1 MPCRLPSSLLSVPA
15 RRTGR
20 GGCMGRYDA
29 VIVGG
34 GHNGLVAAAYLA
46 RAGLRTVVCEARE
59 VVGGASVTERPW
71 GPDYRVTSLSYVV
84 SLLPPALVA
93 DLGLERHGYK
103 VYPQGPYFVP
113 YAGGGY
119 LQLPDDPSRRRQQIA
134 KFSQRDAVAIDR
146 WDQWMGELGATLGHL
161 LAEVPPRLGSK
172 RPADLAAQAR
182 LLWRLRTLDA
192 RSVADVT
199 RLFTMSM
206 ADLLDDFFESP
217 QLQGVL
223 SVSGVIGTWAGPRS
237 PGTAYVMVH
246 HHLGDVGDG
255 KVGGWGFPE
264 GGMGGVANALAGA
277 ARSFGAEIR
286 TSAPVR
292 RITTRDGAVTGVVL
306 EGGEELAAGLVVTTA
321 HPKISF
327 LRLLD
332 PAELPAE
339 FVADVERWRTRSGV
353 VKVNLAV
360 DRLPEF
366 AAKPG
371 FDPEVHG
378 GTIVLAESLDDIEGA
393 FQDAAAG
400 RPAAKPFADI
410 CIPSVFD
417 QTLAPAGPH
426 VVSMFTQWVPHEWSG
441 KPMDEELEAH
451 ADRVAAR
458 VEAVAPGFT
467 SSILH
472 RQVIGPWRMEHDYGL
487 VGGNIFH
494 GELSPSQLF
503 HLRPSP
509 GWADYRTP
517 VRGLYQAG
525 SATHGGGGVT
535 GIPGRN
541 VIRQIRRDRRKR
553 PPGWRWRPG
562 PRPRTARPG

>member
-1 MPCRLPSSLLSVPA
+1 VGDRV
-15 RRTGR
+15 
-20 GGCMGRYDA
+20 DA
-29 VIVGG
+29 IVVGG

-46 RAGLRTVVCEARE
+46 REGLRPLVLEARD
-59 VVGGASVTERPW
+59 VVGGAAVTERPW

-84 SLLPPALVA
+84 SLLAPGLVR

-119 LQLPDDPSRRRQQIA
+119 LQLPDDPARRRVEIS
-134 KFSQRDAVAIDR
+134 KFSSRDAGAMER
-146 WDQWMGELGATLGHL
+146 WDAWMHDLAGVLGPL
-161 LAEVPPRLGSK
+161 LSEIPPRLGSR

-182 LLWRLRTLDA
+182 LVWRLRNLGQ
-192 RSVADVT
+192 RQVADAT
-199 RLFTMSM
+199 RLFTMSI
-206 ADLLDDFFESP
+206 ADLLDEFFESP
-217 QLQGVL
+217 ELRGVL
-223 SVSGVIGTWAGPRS
+223 AVSGVIGTWAGPRS
-237 PGTAYVMVH
+237 PGTAYVMAH
-246 HHLGDVGDG
+246 HHIGDVGDG
-255 KVGGWGFPE
+255 KLGGWGFPE
-264 GGMGGVANALAGA
+264 GGMGGVTRALAA
-277 ARSFGAEIR
+277 AAASFGAEVR
-286 TSAPVR
+286 TNARVA
-292 RITTRDGAVTGVVL
+292 RIKTAHGRVTGVAL
-306 EGGEELAAGLVVTTA
+306 AGGEELRSDLVVA
-321 HPKISF
+321 AVHPKVAF
-327 LRLLD
+327 LELVDRE
-332 PAELPAE
+332 ALPAE
-339 FVADVERWRTRSGV
+339 FVADIQRWRTRSGV

-371 FDPEVHG
+371 LDPEVHG

-393 FQDAAAG
+393 FQDAVAG

-410 CIPSVFD
+410 CIPSVLD
-417 QTLAPAGPH
+417 PTLCPPGH
-426 VVSMFTQWVPHEWSG
+426 HIVSMFSQWVPHEWAG
-441 KPMDEELEAH
+441 EPMDKELEAH
-451 ADRVAAR
+451 ADRVIAR

-503 HLRPSP
+503 HTRPAA
-509 GWADYRTP
+509 GYADYRTP

-541 VIRQIRRDRRKR
+541 VVRQIRRDLRAAR
-553 PPGWRWRPG
+553 WRARARPG
-562 PRPRTARPG
+562 PRAGHGRSGRLNGGA